1 MEELKNMNLHGLF
14 RFLHMSDSD
23 FENWLKDNKLLF
35 RQRKCE
41 CGRDMAY
48 KWNHARP
55 NDPLWVC
62 NSKKITEGRPQLG
75 DIMTPPFFWI
85 PFKTKT
91 GMVILVVGG

>member
-55 NDPLWVC
+55 NNPLWVC
-62 NSKKITEGRPQLG
+62 NSKKNHGRK
-75 DIMTPPFFWI
+75 TPTRGYYDATFFLDPI
-85 PFKTKT
+85 
-91 GMVILVVGG
+91 